1 MILSEDLF
9 DDVVVVEVPDAS
21 IELPVIEDEPLEG
34 PMPGEDFGL
43 ADMLLDGIKD
53 EAEAI

>member
-21 IELPVIEDEPLEG
+21 IELPVIEDKPLEG
-34 PMPGEDFGL
+34 PIPGEDFGL